1 MHIFLGFSAQKN
13 YVSMYVLTYIFVA
26 HTFITLRSYTKK
38 SSNTLE
44 KMVKHLTK

>member
-13 YVSMYVLTYIFVA
+13 YVSACMYLHTYIFVA

-38 SSNTLE
+38 SSDTR
-44 KMVKHLTK
+44 KDGKAPH